1 VIPGAIV
8 GWDLTSAL
16 AVGEALGVPAAAAA
30 ELLPVIEAAM
40 VAKLNEQMKSGGLE
54 GRDV

>member
-1 VIPGAIV
+1 ML
-8 GWDLTSAL
+8 GWDLGAAL
-16 AVGEALGVPAAAAA
+16 AMAEALGVPPAAAA

-40 VAKLNEQMKSGGLE
+40 VSKLNEQAPSGGLE